1 MNIISV
7 EFNTGFILED
17 LYYSPSVYRYL
28 REPTETQVFVTYS
41 NGNRE
46 RFLAKNDRC
55 EYLSRR
61 HKKQE
66 EKVKEKV
73 DIIYEHI
80 NSGESCV
87 TNKTLRIRR
96 PFYIRKID
104 LEPVCN

>member
-1 MNIISV
+1 MNVVSV
-7 EFNTGFILED
+7 EFSTNFTVED
-17 LYYSPSVYRYL
+17 LYYSPSLYRYIND
-28 REPTETQVFVTYS
+28 PAETQVFVTYS

-55 EYLSRR
+55 EYFPRR

-66 EKVKEKV
+66 EKV
-73 DIIYEHI
+73 DIIYEYV

-87 TNKTLRIRR
+87 TNRTLRIRR
-96 PFYIRKID
+96 PFYIRKIE